1 MEGGWDKARLHRE
14 LMERMQ
20 LPAEAVMRGAHGM
33 AEGVKPEL
41 AGQMVSK
48 LLPTG
53 LIIVRAGGGAGKF
66 SGIIAGWTPGVPVS
80 SRPVTKEVTT

>member
-1 MEGGWDKARLHRE
+1 MD
-14 LMERMQ
+14 RMQ

-48 LLPTG
+48 LLPSG
-53 LIIVRAGGGAGKF
+53 LLIVRAGGGAGKF

-80 SRPVTKEVTT
+80 SRPVTKEIKT